1 MISLPRSTE
10 PLQPR
15 YPYGQFVGIA
25 AAGIMA
31 VMAVAHLFRID
42 TFLPILQ
49 DALPFVS
56 GIDSLLMIC
65 LVIVEVFAIPV
76 LLLMRLSPLAR
87 IISALFAAL
96 APLAWLWIAIW
107 QFGNPRSIGLL
118 GEFVAVQSNWLTLL
132 GLTIWLALNCFVL
145 WLLRFDSVEV
155 WLPKK
160 LAQRKS

>member
-15 YPYGQFVGIA
+15 YPYGRLVGA
-25 AAGIMA
+25 GAAGLMA

-42 TFLPILQ
+42 TFLPIMH
-49 DALPFVS
+49 DALPFAS
-56 GIDSLLMIC
+56 GVDGLLMIC

-76 LLLMRLSPLAR
+76 LLMMRLSPLAR
-87 IISALFAAL
+87 VISALFAAL
-96 APLAWLWIAIW
+96 APLVWLWIAIW
-107 QFGNPRSIGLL
+107 RFGEPQSIGLL

-132 GLTIWLALNCFVL
+132 SLGVWLALNCFVL